1 MAYTTTDLYE
11 GNFTMQDAY
20 NEAVEDMVY
29 ELEKIGVPKNKQVY
43 YAKYILDNG
52 AYDYLDDLRRAYK

>member
-29 ELEKIGVPKNKQVY
+29 ELEKIGVPKNKQVS

>member
-11 GNFTMQDAY
+11 GCYTLQEAY
-20 NEAVEDMVY
+20 QEAVDDMVY
-29 ELEKIGVPKNKQVY
+29 ELNKIGVQKDKQVQ

-52 AYDYLDDLRRAYK
+52 AYDFLDDLRRAYK